1 MEFVTSFGLV
11 CACVF
16 VAWGGFGLIAAWLVP
31 ALKNSPL
38 LGSKMFIGGL
48 EPTRTNLTLVSFS
61 GIALGV
67 ALSSLVLLYWL
78 LFWASFV
85 VYAALA
91 IWLRRRHSGREA

>member
-1 MEFVTSFGLV
+1 MEFVTNFGLA